1 MKNTYVTRLQVL
13 AVVILIITAS
23 AMTLHAQKFSVLYR
37 LGSNSGDPAYPAWI
51 GLFAQGRDGNL
62 YSTSQSG
69 GEKVTALSF
78 NLRPQGRCKCCG
90 ASPAITPKA
99 DCRRAA

>member
-1 MKNTYVTRLQVL
+1 MTNTYTTRLQVL
-13 AVVILIITAS
+13 AVIIVIVTAS

-37 LGSNSGDPAYPAWI
+37 LGSNSGDPAQPSWI

-69 GEKVTALSF
+69 GA
-78 NLRPQGRCKCCG
+78 NGYG
-90 ASPAITPKA
+90 AVFQLSPAGKMTVLHNFTG
-99 DCRRAA
+99 RARMVLPE

>member
-13 AVVILIITAS
+13 AVLILIITAS

-69 GEKVTALSF
+69 GGKRLRRRLSTYARREDASVVE
-78 NLRPQGRCKCCG
+78 LHRP
-90 ASPAITPKA
+90 
-99 DCRRAA
+99 